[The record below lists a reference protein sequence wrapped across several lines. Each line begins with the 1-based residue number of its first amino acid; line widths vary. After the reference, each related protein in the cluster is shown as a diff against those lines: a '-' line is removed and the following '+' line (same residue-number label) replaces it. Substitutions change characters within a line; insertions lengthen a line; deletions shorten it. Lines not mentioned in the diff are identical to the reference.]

1 MPNQYLI
8 ECHDYISQEL
18 IQLQFEQEKARVK
31 GDAVKIHEI
40 EGQRD
45 ALNGIRQYL
54 AQNMN
59 LKTQAYGS

>member
-18 IQLQFEQEKARVK
+18 IQLQFEKEKARVQL
-31 GDAVKIHEI
+31 DAGKIHEI

-45 ALNGIRQYL
+45 ALTGIRQYL